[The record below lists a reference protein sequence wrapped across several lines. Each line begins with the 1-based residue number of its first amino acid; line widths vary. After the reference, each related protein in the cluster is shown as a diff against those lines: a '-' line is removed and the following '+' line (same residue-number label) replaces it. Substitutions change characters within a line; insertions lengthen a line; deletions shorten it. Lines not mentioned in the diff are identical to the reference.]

1 MPCVSTLKVLS
12 SMEDGNPAFF
22 RAAAISDPK
31 PPSAPYLGRMDLPY
45 WAINALCSS
54 RTFAPL
60 LPFLS
65 GKSVSSEGAREE
77 PAVAACLCF
86 KGPEDGREESGI
98 DGRGSAETTGAV
110 FRKLSR

>member
-1 MPCVSTLKVLS
+1 
-12 SMEDGNPAFF
+12 MEDGNPSFF

-77 PAVAACLCF
+77 PAVAAGLGF
-86 KGPEDGREESGI
+86 KPPAH
-98 DGRGSAETTGAV
+98 GRGVARVAGRVFAETTGAV
-110 FRKLSR
+110 FRT